1 MDFMV
6 PAGIRLD
13 LADGSVCLLDE
24 VKIQLS
30 GRRQLYNDKARTLR
44 LDQHSQVNVGESVE
58 IPLRSRAS
66 DQEKL
71 WLTRGDRWVP
81 SLISG
86 PGRTKYVEITN
97 ISDRKLILQR
107 DERIGLW
114 LAGDRVPRLPGY
126 VSVGSRRYAEW
137 QNLAFQAT
145 SERQSDTGGEAPLR
159 PAVER
164 PSYPTPRAIL
174 KRNPV
179 TVIVQD
185 KPTPAG
191 NAQVPISEST
201 MKAEPPQEVPTPE
214 QLVEDGSPKEVPTPE
229 QIVGVEAGMVPTVE
243 PIVKAEPPE
252 EVPIPEQ
259 IVEDESPEEVPTPE
273 QIVGAETGMVPI
285 AGPIVNTEPPEEVP
299 IPEQIGEA
307 ETGVGGELAAEDF
320 EQELAVIPEIVIS
333 LTDEVSIEDIKMGDL
348 TVNTPEE
355 IDQLRRMIWKKK
367 HLLVG
372 KGNALPPAARGVVC
386 DIDV

>member
-1 MDFMV
+1 
-6 PAGIRLD
+6 
-13 LADGSVCLLDE
+13 
-24 VKIQLS
+24 
-30 GRRQLYNDKARTLR
+30 
-44 LDQHSQVNVGESVE
+44 
-58 IPLRSRAS
+58 
-66 DQEKL
+66 
-71 WLTRGDRWVP
+71 RGDRWVP

-114 LAGDRVPRLPGY
+114 LAVDRVPRLPGY

-145 SERQSDTGGEAPLR
+145 SELQSDTGGEAPLR

-164 PSYPTPRAIL
+164 PSYLTPRAIL

-185 KPTPAG
+185 KPTPVG

-201 MKAEPPQEVPTPE
+201 TKAEPPKEVPTPE
-214 QLVEDGSPKEVPTPE
+214 QAVEDGPPKEVPTPE
-229 QIVGVEAGMVPTVE
+229 QIVGVEAGMAPTVE
-243 PIVKAEPPE
+243 PIVKAEPPA
-252 EVPIPEQ
+252 EVPISEQ
-259 IVEDESPEEVPTPE
+259 IVKDESPEAVPTPE

-285 AGPIVNTEPPEEVP
+285 AEPIMKTEPPEAVP
-299 IPEQIGEA
+299 TPEQIVKA
-307 ETGVGGELAAEDF
+307 ETGLVGEALISGSTVKPGLPEDSTATDQVYFHEGGELAAEDF

-333 LTDEVSIEDIKMGDL
+333 PTDEVSIEDIKVGDR

-367 HLLVG
+367 HLLIG
-372 KGNALPPAARGVVC
+372 KGNALPPPLGG
-386 DIDV
+386 

>member
-1 MDFMV
+1 MNSDDWGRGAPKSSLGRDSGYWKRRTPDEWFKPSEGKSIAESQAPAQPQVSEIRRSGTMLPTLLPGESRGYWKHHSPGKWFRQAKITGKINNEKAILLLDTGAEVSIVDTTFARKEGCCIDTSQSQECVGIGENVYSTEGRSRIKITLAGSLVYFFDIWVGDLSGQEAILGMDFMV

-13 LADGSVCLLDE
+13 LADGSVCLPDE

-86 PGRTKYVEITN
+86 PGRIKYVEITN

-145 SERQSDTGGEAPLR
+145 SELQSDPGGEAPLR

-164 PSYPTPRAIL
+164 PSYPTPGRY
-174 KRNPV
+174 
-179 TVIVQD
+179 
-185 KPTPAG
+185 
-191 NAQVPISEST
+191 
-201 MKAEPPQEVPTPE
+201 
-214 QLVEDGSPKEVPTPE
+214 
-229 QIVGVEAGMVPTVE
+229 
-243 PIVKAEPPE
+243 
-252 EVPIPEQ
+252 
-259 IVEDESPEEVPTPE
+259 
-273 QIVGAETGMVPI
+273 
-285 AGPIVNTEPPEEVP
+285 
-299 IPEQIGEA
+299 
-307 ETGVGGELAAEDF
+307 
-320 EQELAVIPEIVIS
+320 
-333 LTDEVSIEDIKMGDL
+333 
-348 TVNTPEE
+348 
-355 IDQLRRMIWKKK
+355 
-367 HLLVG
+367 
-372 KGNALPPAARGVVC
+372 
-386 DIDV
+386 